1 MSTSPKQ
8 IKTQLLNDI
17 GGTAEAQESLVQDK
31 PLELNKQN
39 ESRLCESNAFYT
51 SLLKPKKME
60 EEDEKEKEY
69 VTSIC
74 NTSEGICVP
83 VDMSSA
89 QAQAYCD
96 AANALY
102 NSKNPEDRAKAAN
115 AWNLLKNGKEN
126 EALNMLGIGVHKQ
139 EQKGGID
146 LKPMPDTAISKAS
159 DIFDLGCYA
168 PKIEQCRPNNRT
180 VPDEENKENEAGN
193 SLYRY

>member
-8 IKTQLLNDI
+8 IKTQWLNDI
-17 GGTAEAQESLVQDK
+17 VASAETQESFVQAK
-31 PLELNKQN
+31 PLELNKEN
-39 ESRLCESNAFYT
+39 ESKGESNAFYT

-60 EEDEKEKEY
+60 EEDEKETEF

-83 VDMSSA
+83 VDMGSA
-89 QAQAYCD
+89 KAQAYCD

-102 NSKNPEDRAKAAN
+102 NSKDPQDRARAAK

-126 EALNMLGIGVHKQ
+126 EALNILGIDAHKQ
-139 EQKGGID
+139 EQKGGIE
-146 LKPMPDTAISKAS
+146 LKPMPDTATKAS
-159 DIFDLGCYA
+159 TLDLGHYA
-168 PKIEQCRPNNRT
+168 TKARKFRPDKPT

-193 SLYRY
+193 SSYRY